1 MELHQFN
8 TGDEKKLIVSLWNA
22 PRWMAFK
29 KWMQGQIEERK
40 EILSSHSII
49 DDEDI
54 AKANNIIGEIKTLRE
69 IAELPQ
75 KLASKG
81 VRGPFLG
88 EE

>member
-1 MELHQFN
+1 
-8 TGDEKKLIVSLWNA
+8 
-22 PRWMAFK
+22 MAFK

-54 AKANNIIGEIKTLRE
+54 AKANNLIGEIKTLRE
-69 IAELPQ
+69 VSELPQ